1 MLPRPPQK
9 GLCQPIFR
17 EFRNLTLSS
26 TLYKVE
32 LRHTGQGDTPSFS
45 LYHQVLNR
53 ARWSALKGSRRLLA
67 LLVQTFST
75 VGGSLTFVI
84 DETLERRWGPRLKK
98 RGHYRDPLASSR
110 KRAVTTSGLRWIV
123 LALVITPPW
132 NHSCCWALPVPGSKP
147 APYLI
152 RGPGQALSVPA
163 PAPGVS
169 ERLGLRH
176 KTIAQWAHEMIRV
189 VRRWL
194 PHAAITVLGDQAYS
208 VVELGQACRQCAVR
222 LIAPLRLDAVLHDA
236 PPMRQPG
243 TRGRPRLKG
252 RRLPSLAARLED
264 VATPWES
271 LSVLWHDGH
280 MQEVQVCSDTAL
292 WYRSAQPPLPIRWVL
307 VRRHDQPPRAFFST
321 CPDDR
326 ATDIVSAYL
335 KRWSIETTPDQVR
348 GRLFEE
354 SRAHLGFETQR
365 QWSDL
370 ATERTTPCLLG
381 LYSIVA
387 LLAHGLYLAGGL
399 SVRRLAWYAK
409 QQATFSD
416 ALAAV
421 RYHLWEVEHFS
432 TFPARHRARGNSPGI
447 AAVLDTSGL
456 LSDRRTDQDR
466 HRRQAVGWRMVRQA
480 DRTAS

>member
-1 MLPRPPQK
+1 MPPSAP
-9 GLCQPIFR
+9 LVTL
-17 EFRNLTLSS
+17 LTPFQSLFSAPTWRKVQRLIIG
-26 TLYKVE
+26 TLLARGRRTVTAA

-110 KRAVTTSGLRWIV
+110 KRTVTTSGLRWIV

-132 NHSCCWALPVPGSKP
+132 NHSCCWALPV
-147 APYLI
+147 
-152 RGPGQALSVPA
+152 LSVSA

-176 KTIAQWAHEMIRV
+176 KTIAQWAREMIRV

-194 PHAAITVLGDQAYS
+194 SHDAITVLGDQAYS

-264 VATPWES
+264 AATPWES
-271 LSVLWHDGH
+271 LSVLWHDDR

-292 WYRSAQPPLPIRWVL
+292 WYRSGQPPLPIRWVL

-335 KRWSIETTPDQVR
+335 KRWSIETT
-348 GRLFEE
+348 FEE

-432 TFPARHRARGNSPGI
+432 TSPPDAERVEIPRASLQCLI
-447 AAVLDTSGL
+447 
-456 LSDRRTDQDR
+456 
-466 HRRQAVGWRMVRQA
+466 QAVCY
-480 DRTAS
+480 TH

>member
-1 MLPRPPQK
+1 MPPSTHL
-9 GLCQPIFR
+9 GTV
-17 EFRNLTLSS
+17 LTPFQSLFSAPTWRKVQRLLIG
-26 TLYKVE
+26 TLLARGRRTITAA

-45 LYHQVLNR
+45 LYHHVLNR

-67 LLVQTFST
+67 LLVQTFGT
-75 VGGSLTFVI
+75 VGDSLTFVI

-98 RGHYRDPLASSR
+98 RGHYRDSLASSR
-110 KRAVTTSGLRWIV
+110 KRAVTTGGLRWIV

-132 NHSCCWALPVPGSKP
+132 NRRCWALPIPGS
-147 APYLI
+147 
-152 RGPGQALSVPA
+152 GPGQALSVPA
-163 PAPGVS
+163 PTPGVS

-176 KTIAQWAHEMIRV
+176 KTIAQWARQMIRV

-208 VVELGQACRQCAVR
+208 VVELAQACRQCAVR

-236 PPMRQPG
+236 PPRRQPG
-243 TRGRPRLKG
+243 TLGRPRLKG
-252 RRLPSLAARLED
+252 KRLPSLADRLKD
-264 VATPWES
+264 AATLWEP
-271 LSVLWHDGH
+271 LSVLWQDGRV
-280 MQEVQVCSDTAL
+280 QEIQICSGTAL
-292 WYRSAQPPLPIRWVL
+292 WYRSGQPPLPIRWVL

-326 ATDIVSAYL
+326 AADIVSAYIQ
-335 KRWSIETTPDQVR
+335 RWSIETT
-348 GRLFEE
+348 FEE

-370 ATERTTPCLLG
+370 ATERTAPCLLG

-387 LLAHGLYLAGGL
+387 LLAHGLYRAGGL
-399 SVRRLAWYAK
+399 SVRRLAWYDK

-432 TFPARHRARGNSPGI
+432 TSPPNTERVEI
-447 AAVLDTSGL
+447 PRVSLQCL
-456 LSDRRTDQDR
+456 L
-466 HRRQAVGWRMVRQA
+466 QAVCY
-480 DRTAS
+480 TH